1 MDYTQISIIL
11 NPYSVDK
18 AEILMAWLGELGY
31 ESFMETETGI
41 DAYIPTNVFN
51 EDALKKLHAESDTI
65 SFQYKLSNIP
75 DQNWNEVWEKNYFQP
90 IIIGNECVV
99 RSPFH
104 NEFPHIKHQI
114 VIEPK
119 MSFGTGHHET
129 TAMVMEHILETP
141 INNKTVLDMGCGTG
155 ILGILASM
163 RGASK
168 VIGIDIDPWCTTN
181 SEENCRLN
189 HISNM
194 EIQLGDASV
203 LISMT
208 EFDIILAN
216 INRNILLEDMP
227 AYCKVL
233 KPGGTI
239 IFSGFYRSDLNSI
252 DDLAKTQ
259 NLSIKNI
266 KENNH
271 WVAVSYEKDN

>member
-1 MDYTQISIIL
+1 MDYTQISIII
-11 NPYSVDK
+11 NPYSGEK

-31 ESFMETETGI
+31 ESFLETETGVE
-41 DAYIPTNVFN
+41 AFIPSAGFS
-51 EDALKKLHAESDTI
+51 EEALKKLQAESGTI
-65 SFQYKLSNIP
+65 AFQYNLSTIP

-141 INNKTVLDMGCGTG
+141 MKSKTVLDMGCGTG

-168 VIGIDIDPWCTTN
+168 VIGIDIDSWCTTN

-189 HISNM
+189 QVKNM
-194 EIQLGDASV
+194 EIFLGDASI
-203 LISMT
+203 LSSI
-208 EFDIILAN
+208 EKFDIILAN
-216 INRNILLEDMP
+216 INRNILLEDIP

-233 KPGGTI
+233 KPGGII
-239 IFSGFYRSDLNSI
+239 IFSGFYRSDLESI
-252 DDLAKTQ
+252 NNLAKTQ

>member
-1 MDYTQISIIL
+1 MDYTQISIII
-11 NPYSVDK
+11 NPYSVEK

-31 ESFMETETGI
+31 ESFMETETGV
-41 DAYIPTNVFN
+41 DAYIQARVFD
-51 EDALKKLHAESDTI
+51 EDALKKLQAESDTI
-65 SFQYKLSNIP
+65 SFQFKLSNIP

-141 INNKTVLDMGCGTG
+141 LNNKIVLDMGCGTG

-163 RGASK
+163 RGALK

-203 LISMT
+203 LTSMK

-239 IFSGFYRSDLNSI
+239 IFSGFYRSDLDSI

-271 WVAVSYEKDN
+271 WVAVSYEKNN